1 MAQTDP
7 PILDINNEILLPLKL
22 PDQHDFKDLCFIAP
36 KPEVMFTVR
45 PKTPEDPRN
54 WAESPL
60 YKFMSVEWLKEMID
74 KKEIKLLDGEKR
86 P

>member
-1 MAQTDP
+1 MHTEMLTEPVKFVSDKKFLNTMAQTDP

-60 YKFMSVEWLKEMID
+60 Y
-74 KKEIKLLDGEKR
+74 
-86 P
+86 